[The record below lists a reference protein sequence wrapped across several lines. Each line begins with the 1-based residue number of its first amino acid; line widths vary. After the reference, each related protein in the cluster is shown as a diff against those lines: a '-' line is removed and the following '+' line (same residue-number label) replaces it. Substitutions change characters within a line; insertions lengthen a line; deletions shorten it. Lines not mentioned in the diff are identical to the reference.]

1 MDLGGPEKKIVVP
14 AGEVKTSFRPP
25 LNGQYEGMLLLTAE
39 LSVNG
44 HLNKVFPLRV
54 QVEVSHPVVVTT
66 KPVQKGDKFS
76 GDNLVLKRVTASKI
90 PPDSLHRLE
99 EALGR
104 TAGVP
109 LGADIVLRLGAIYD
123 PPVIKRGEMVSGVFQ
138 KGNVE
143 ITAQVKASEDGK
155 PGDKIRVEN
164 MDAHKILWARVQ
176 DEKTVL
182 ILDENP

>member
-1 MDLGGPEKKIVVP
+1 
-14 AGEVKTSFRPP
+14 
-25 LNGQYEGMLLLTAE
+25 MLLLTAE

-44 HLNKVFPLRV
+44 HLNRVFPLRV
-54 QVEVSHPVVVTT
+54 QVDVSHPVVVTT
-66 KPVQKGDKFS
+66 KAILKGDKFNA
-76 GDNLVLKRVTASKI
+76 DNLALKRVPASKI
-90 PPDSLHRLE
+90 PSESIHRLE

-123 PPVIKRGEMVSGVFQ
+123 PPVIKRGQMVSGVFQ

-143 ITAQVKASEDGK
+143 ITAQVEASEDGK
-155 PGDKIRVEN
+155 PGDRIRVEN
-164 MDAHKILWARVQ
+164 VDAHKLLWARVQ

-182 ILDENP
+182 ILDEKP